1 MTSDNEIGRRKL
13 LGTVGA
19 VGGLAI
25 AGGGF
30 AALSGGATATA
41 GSSIDNPDAVTT
53 DDGEIRYVRTHTTGR
68 LNWDGFDEPAKY
80 GRIFV
85 GVELHRNGGEIASKW
100 IHDTRK
106 FELGGDWGGSGE
118 EINLDG
124 DHEAGQ
130 SGYIASDASWD
141 IIQASGYDDGSNLP
155 SDPMAA
161 DELFA
166 DNDGSQQKTR
176 VVLKS
181 QYRLYDAS
189 GSELTGTQG
198 YPARPKASSGFV
210 VTVNNQESSTSFGG
224 QDGDGDTDDS
234 AEVGA

>member
-19 VGGLAI
+19 VGGVAI

-41 GSSIDNPDAVTT
+41 GSSIDNPDTATT
-53 DDGEIRYVRTHTTGR
+53 DDGKIRYVRTHTTGR
-68 LNWDGFDEPAKY
+68 LNWDGFDEPAKH

-100 IHDTRK
+100 IHDTGK
-106 FELGGDWGGSGE
+106 FDLDGSWGGPGE
-118 EINLDG
+118 ATKLKG
-124 DHEAGQ
+124 DHESGQ
-130 SGYIASDASWD
+130 EGYIASDAEWD
-141 IIQASGYDDGSNLP
+141 IIQSDFYDDDSNLP

-161 DELFA
+161 DKLFA
-166 DNDGSQQKTR
+166 DTDGSKQKTR

-181 QYRLYDAS
+181 QYRLYDANKN
-189 GSELTGTQG
+189 ELTGTQG
-198 YPARPKASSGFV
+198 YPARPKASSDFV
-210 VTVNNQESSTSFGG
+210 VTVENEKSSTSFGDE
-224 QDGDGDTDDS
+224 DGNGDTDDS
-234 AEVGA
+234 AEIGA